1 MNMDKVNQWLSLL
14 GNLGVVAGIIFL
26 AIELQ
31 NNTRATEAQTRN
43 SMTENLVSWQMAIGS
58 DEYTA
63 QTWVKGNNQI
73 DQLTQV
79 ERAAYGQI
87 VQSIFRNWENEWYQY
102 QTGLFSEEE
111 FLPRIGRMERA
122 ISFCSYQQIWGD
134 GSAYS
139 VGLREL
145 VNGFIAKAQFEE
157 CN

>member
-73 DQLTQV
+73 D
-79 ERAAYGQI
+79 
-87 VQSIFRNWENEWYQY
+87 
-102 QTGLFSEEE
+102 
-111 FLPRIGRMERA
+111 
-122 ISFCSYQQIWGD
+122 
-134 GSAYS
+134 
-139 VGLREL
+139 
-145 VNGFIAKAQFEE
+145 
-157 CN
+157 